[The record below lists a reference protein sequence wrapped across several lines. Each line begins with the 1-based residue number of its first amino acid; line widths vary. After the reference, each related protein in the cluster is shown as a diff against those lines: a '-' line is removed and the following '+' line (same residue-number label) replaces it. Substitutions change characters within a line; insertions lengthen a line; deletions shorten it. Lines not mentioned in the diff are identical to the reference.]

1 MGRPFTNQPLPE
13 ICAHKWGEVNR
24 RRARKHGSQNK
35 KVEFGRTCS
44 KCGRFQKA
52 YMTTGDLAKS
62 LGVSIPT
69 VLKLSKEYDI
79 LPAMTL
85 KKGLVMVRYY
95 DSEQLNK
102 FLKLRYLL
110 EDYRKIIKQVL
121 HGEEIVWP
129 WKEKKVLKM
138 FLMVWIIT

>member
-1 MGRPFTNQPLPE
+1 
-13 ICAHKWGEVNR
+13 
-24 RRARKHGSQNK
+24 
-35 KVEFGRTCS
+35 
-44 KCGRFQKA
+44 
-52 YMTTGDLAKS
+52 MTTGDLAKS

-129 WKEKKVLKM
+129 
-138 FLMVWIIT
+138 